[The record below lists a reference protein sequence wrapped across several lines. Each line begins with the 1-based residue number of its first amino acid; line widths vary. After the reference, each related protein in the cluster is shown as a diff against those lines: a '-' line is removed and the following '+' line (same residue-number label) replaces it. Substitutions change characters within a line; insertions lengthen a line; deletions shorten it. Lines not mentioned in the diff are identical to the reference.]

1 MEIIQKNNE
10 KNGIFELFEGDE
22 KFGEMTYVWAGAD
35 KIIIDHTFV
44 ETSQKGKN
52 LGKQLVLK
60 AVEFA
65 RNQHIK
71 ILPLCPF
78 ALKVFNEDNSIQ
90 DVRF

>member
-1 MEIIQKNNE
+1 MEIIQKNTE
-10 KNGIFELFEGDE
+10 KKGIFELFDNNE
-22 KFGEMTYVWAGAD
+22 KIGEMTYVWAGAD

-44 ETSQKGKN
+44 DVSQKGKN

-78 ALKVFNEDNSIQ
+78 ALKVFNEDNTIK
-90 DVRF
+90 DVLF